1 MAANV
6 ATLEIHAPEAQSDA
20 AIVFAPIDGHGTVG
34 WLEVI
39 RTAYESI
46 IANRVRSFLTMLG
59 VVIGV
64 ASVVTLMA
72 IGAGTTSNIT
82 SRIQSIGTNLLT
94 IQNGQP
100 GGAGGPPSGPGAG
113 ISSENLSNDDAE
125 AIQALQLPLN
135 GVAWEFTSS
144 SVISAGKTDK
154 SASIVGNTD
163 TYQKLNSLTLKSG
176 SFFSETQNKSGS
188 AVIVLGS
195 ALATNLFGTGDAVG
209 QTVRINGQ
217 ALRVIGVLTAKG
229 GGGFGSVD
237 DEAFVPIKYADQYFE
252 NARTPDGN
260 RFRVSGITVSVTN
273 AGDIDAVESRIQVL
287 LRQRHNLPSDGS
299 KDDFQVRNQAEF
311 LSTLSGVSTTMT
323 IFLAAIAGISLI
335 VGGIGIMNIMLVSVT
350 ERTKEIGLRKAVGA
364 RGQDILLQFLVES
377 IALSLISGLIGAAA
391 GVGAALVVNA
401 TGLAT
406 TSVTCTPVVLS
417 LSFAVAVGL
426 FFGIYPA
433 QRASRLNPIE
443 ALRYE

>member
-1 MAANV
+1 MATSA
-6 ATLEIHAPEAQSDA
+6 AALETRILETQSDVE
-20 AIVFAPIDGHGTVG
+20 IVFAPIDEHGTVG
-34 WLEVI
+34 WIQII
-39 RTAYESI
+39 RTGYESI

-64 ASVVTLMA
+64 ASVVSLMA
-72 IGAGTTSNIT
+72 IGAGSTSSIT

-100 GGAGGPPSGPGAG
+100 GGAGGPPTGPGAG
-113 ISSENLSNDDAE
+113 ISSESLNNGDAE

-135 GVAWEFTSS
+135 GVTWEFTSS

-154 SASIVGNTD
+154 SANIVGTTD
-163 TYQKLNSLTLKSG
+163 SYAKLNNLTFKYG
-176 SFFSETQNKSGS
+176 SFFSETQNKSGA

-195 ALATNLFGTGDAVG
+195 TLSSDLFGDVNALG
-209 QTVRINGQ
+209 QTVRINRQ
-217 ALRVIGVLTAKG
+217 ALRVVGVVAAKG

-237 DEAFVPIKYADQYFE
+237 DQAFVPIKYADQYFE
-252 NARTPDGN
+252 NSRTPDGN
-260 RFRVSGITVSVTN
+260 QYRVSSIAVSVTN
-273 AGDIDAVESRIQVL
+273 ADEIDAVQSRIEAL
-287 LRQRHNLPSDGS
+287 LRQRHNLPSNGS

-311 LSTLSGVSTTMT
+311 LSTLSSVSMTMT

-335 VGGIGIMNIMLVSVT
+335 VGGIGITNIMLVSVT

-364 RGQDILLQFLVES
+364 RGRDILLQFLVES
-377 IALSLISGLIGAAA
+377 IALSLISGLIGAGL
-391 GVGAALVVNA
+391 GVGAALLVNA
-401 TGLAT
+401 IGLAT
-406 TSVTCTPVVLS
+406 TSVTLTPVLLS
-417 LSFAVAVGL
+417 LSFAVIVGL

>member
-1 MAANV
+1 MATNI
-6 ATLEIHAPEAQSDA
+6 ATVETNMPLEQSDA
-20 AIVFAPIDGHGTVG
+20 AIVFAPIDGQSNVG
-34 WLEVI
+34 WFEVI

-46 IANRVRSFLTMLG
+46 IANRVRAFLTMLG

-72 IGAGTTSNIT
+72 IGAGTTSSIT

-135 GVAWEFTSS
+135 GVTWQFTSN

-154 SASIVGNTD
+154 SANIVGTTD
-163 TYQKLNSLTLKSG
+163 TYAKLNNLTFKSG
-176 SFFSETQNKSGS
+176 SFFGEAQNKSGA

-195 ALATNLFGTGDAVG
+195 TLATDLFGNGNAVG

-217 ALRVIGVLTAKG
+217 ALRVIGVLSSKG

-237 DEAFVPIKYADQYFE
+237 DEAFVPIKYADEYFE
-252 NARTPDGN
+252 NTRTPDGN
-260 RFRVSGITVSVTN
+260 RYRVSSITVSVTN
-273 AGDIDAVESRIQVL
+273 AGDIDAVQSRIEAL
-287 LRQRHNLPSDGS
+287 LRQRHNLPSNGS

-311 LSTLSGVSTTMT
+311 LSTLSSVSTTMT

-377 IALSLISGLIGAAA
+377 IALSVISGLIGAAF
-391 GVGAALVVNA
+391 GVGAALLLNA

-406 TSVTCTPVVLS
+406 TSVTLTPVVLS